1 MSNTFLMLTE
11 QLYEFMANNSLR
23 EPDVLRRLREETA
36 ASNPHAIMAISPVQG
51 QFMMLLLKLIGA
63 VKTLE
68 VGVFTGY
75 SSLCTALTIP
85 ARGHIVACDVSDEWT
100 SVARRYWA
108 EAGVADK
115 IDLRLAPATETLD
128 ALLAEGHAG
137 TFDFAFIDAD
147 KVNYDGYYERALKL
161 VRKGGLIVLDNML
174 WYGQV
179 ADPSVQDADTV
190 ALREL
195 NKKLHH
201 DERVFVSLIAVGD
214 GMSLAI
220 KQID

>member
-1 MSNTFLMLTE
+1 MSNQFLALSE
-11 QLYEFMANNSLR
+11 VLYAYILNNSLR
-23 EPDVLRRLREETA
+23 EPEVLRRLREETEA
-36 ASNPHAIMAISPVQG
+36 TNPHAIMSISPVQG

-63 VKTLE
+63 AKTLE

-85 ARGHIVACDVSDEWT
+85 ENGRIYACDVSEEWT

-115 IDLRLAPATETLD
+115 VTLKLAPAVETLD

-147 KVNYDGYYERALKL
+147 KSNYDLYYERALKL
-161 VRKGGLIVLDNML
+161 VRKGGLLVFDNML
-174 WYGQV
+174 WYGKV
-179 ADPSVQDADTV
+179 ADESVTDADTV
-190 ALREL
+190 ALRAL
-195 NKKLHH
+195 NAKLHQ
-201 DERVFVSLIAVGD
+201 DERVFASLIGVGD
-214 GMSLAI
+214 GMNLAI
-220 KQID
+220 KLGD